1 MSEFCKANHHVLFG
15 KDKLMWIYIEEN
27 IELLQKEVIS
37 GKDKANEM
45 RTLADLL
52 IVILSLFCLFL

>member
-1 MSEFCKANHHVLFG
+1 
-15 KDKLMWIYIEEN
+15 MWIYIEEN